1 MLWKDLM
8 NTIKFNNFENLLS
21 NLIDEIERGSTFLT
35 FSSRAARRFIF
46 FSRKE
51 KIKKKQKAWRSPS
64 IFTLNF
70 FADLL
75 FDEIV
80 TDKRVMSYENS
91 LLIWHQAVKNI
102 YKNAENASFVD
113 LALEYKRHYDFADK
127 NKISFQES
135 ENDLFETRNL
145 VFEEFKK
152 LKTQNSFLSYSEE
165 LKEIQNAIQTKTIS
179 LPEKIIILESEDYSP
194 IEQDFIQFLSEK
206 TETVQFAIDDSQ
218 IGLKNEVALYEDIG
232 SETESAISQAIE
244 LWEKEERSI
253 AICYFDDSYKKE
265 IERVLYNFENS
276 FDDSYRYH
284 FEENAKTSHFI
295 SFEIAKKILSL
306 SEGVVGDNLF
316 EIVSIPFFSPQVSIN
331 NEERIKLKLKDKDA
345 ILRFKNCCHFG
356 EEFDLFLNNE
366 QKKISEIVASLKKI
380 LKEHFSINDGSSLSS
395 SFKEIS
401 EILDF
406 FESEATDIEM
416 KPTEFQELFS
426 SSVQNREISD
436 GSSELCGIQVL
447 SYKNCAY
454 QNFNQLFLLGANLSV
469 LPKPITTFPL
479 FTGEE
484 KNSCDSLKIT
494 LHNKKEENFLK
505 KVIATN
511 KNVYISRAKKE
522 GETPFISSPFL
533 KGKEREIKWSK
544 YDFTINKFL
553 LSENIILPAK
563 TEFKD
568 KFKENEIFPLDL
580 PTSMKVT
587 KEVMELFSCPFMFF
601 ANHYLCVKA
610 PEEAFILIETKSFG
624 SFLHKLV
631 GKIGEHIK
639 NITTVEDINTDDI
652 KRKARDLIEEED
664 NLPELQKQSLSAFLF
679 GKEGRKGFIEEFIDF
694 EKKRVQD
701 GWKIFKIE
709 EEFSKQLS
717 DFDNIEIKG
726 RIDRIELNNNG
737 TKAKIIDFKTKSN
750 EINDRDK
757 FQLEMYKNFLIN
769 NFGNVQEFECK
780 IVKLLKLDEKET
792 KRTTADNIDEFWNRF
807 KKSFDSVKRGNF
819 EPDPYPAKNNAP
831 CEYCN
836 YKLVCH
842 IETKIEQNNGENQ
855 EVSEDE

>member
-21 NLIDEIERGSTFLT
+21 NLIDEIEKGSTFLT

-46 FSRKE
+46 LYRKA
-51 KIKKKQKAWRSPS
+51 KILKNQKVWRSPS
-64 IFTLNF
+64 IITLNF

-75 FDEIV
+75 FEEIV
-80 TDKRVMSYENS
+80 TDKRVLSYENS
-91 LLIWHQAVKNI
+91 LLLWYQAVKSVF
-102 YKNAENASFVD
+102 ETSPDASFVD

-127 NKISFQES
+127 NKISFQKS

-145 VFEEFKK
+145 VFKEFEE

-165 LKEIQNAIQTKTIS
+165 LKEIQNAIQTKAIS
-179 LPEKIIILESEDYSP
+179 LPEKIIILESEDFSP
-194 IEQDFIQFLSEK
+194 IEKDFIRFLSEN
-206 TETVQFAIDDSQ
+206 TEICEFTIDDSKIDLQ
-218 IGLKNEVALYEDIG
+218 NEVALYQDIS
-232 SETESAISQAIE
+232 SEVESALNQAIE
-244 LWEKEERSI
+244 LWESGEKSI

-265 IERVLYNFENS
+265 IERVLLDFENS
-276 FDDSYRYH
+276 FENSYRYH
-284 FEENAKTSHFI
+284 FEENPKISEFV
-295 SFEIAKKILSL
+295 SFEILNKILSL
-306 SEGVVGDNLF
+306 SEGIKGDNLF
-316 EIVSIPFFSPQVSIN
+316 EIVSIPFFKPKVSIGK
-331 NEERIKLKLKDKDA
+331 EELIKLKLQEDASLSGFKKD
-345 ILRFKNCCHFG
+345 FG
-356 EEFDLFLNNE
+356 FGDELDIFLNNE

-380 LKEHFSINDGSSLSS
+380 LENHFSIKDDSPLSS

-406 FESEATDIEM
+406 FDSEEPNIEM

-447 SYKNCAY
+447 SYKNCSY
-454 QNFNQLFLLGANLSV
+454 QNFDKLFILGANLSV
-469 LPKPITTFPL
+469 LPKPIPTFPL

-484 KNSCDSLKIT
+484 KNSCDSFKIT
-494 LHNKKEENFLK
+494 YHNKKEENFLK

-511 KNVYISRAKKE
+511 RDVFISRAKKE

-533 KGKEREIKWSK
+533 KGKERETKWSK
-544 YDFTINKFL
+544 YDFTVNKFL
-553 LSENIILPAK
+553 LSENIFLPAK
-563 TEFKD
+563 TEFTD
-568 KFKENEIFPLDL
+568 KFKENEVFPLEL

-601 ANHYLCVKA
+601 ANHYLSVKA
-610 PEEAFILIETKSFG
+610 PEEASILIETKSFG

-639 NITTVEDINTDDI
+639 NITTAEDIDTDDI
-652 KRKARDLIEEED
+652 KRKARELIEEEN

-694 EKKRVQD
+694 EKKRIQE
-701 GWKIFKIE
+701 GWKIFEIE
-709 EEFSKQLS
+709 KEYSKQL
-717 DFDNIEIKG
+717 DAFDNIEIKG
-726 RIDRIELNNNG
+726 RIDRIELNNNE
-737 TKAKIIDFKTKSN
+737 TKAKIIDFKTKSG
-750 EINDRDK
+750 EISNRDK

-769 NFGNVQEFECK
+769 NIENVQEFECK

-792 KRTTADNIDEFWNRF
+792 KQTTADNISEFWNRF
-807 KKSFDSVKRGNF
+807 KKSFDSVKSGNF
-819 EPDPYPAKNNAP
+819 EPDPYPTKKMP
-831 CEYCN
+831 CDFCGFG
-836 YKLVCH
+836 LLCH
-842 IETKIEQNNGENQ
+842 IEKKRKDGQDQEISEN
-855 EVSEDE
+855 E